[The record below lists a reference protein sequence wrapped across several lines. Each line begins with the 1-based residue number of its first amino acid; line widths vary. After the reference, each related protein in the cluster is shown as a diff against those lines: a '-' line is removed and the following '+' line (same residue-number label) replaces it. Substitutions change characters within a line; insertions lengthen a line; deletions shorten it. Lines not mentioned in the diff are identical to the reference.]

1 VELQDPYRIAYRFS
15 FPDGSRKEFDLD
27 LDPRTIVLRTDTD
40 TPLPAWTLLEH
51 EQCTCCPLDG
61 SRHPRCPIAVN
72 LVQLVDGF
80 KDFLSSDRVAVTCT
94 TPERTYLKETSLQI
108 GLHSIFGVVMATSAC
123 PVMDFFRPM
132 ARFHLPFSTLE
143 ESLVR
148 TVSFYLLGEYF
159 RHRRNL
165 DPDWDLKRLDGRYRR
180 VKEVNEGFLG
190 RIKTV
195 NELDADTN
203 ALLILH
209 SLAQLLTGEMNS
221 DLGSIRYLFVGDNGP
236 GNESRGPDA

>member
-1 VELQDPYRIAYRFS
+1 VELQEPYRIAYRFS

-27 LDPRTIVLRTDTD
+27 LDPRTIVLRTGDSAS
-40 TPLPAWTLLEH
+40 LPAWTLLEH
-51 EQCTCCPLDG
+51 EQCTSCPLDS
-61 SRHPRCPIAVN
+61 SRSPHCPIAVN
-72 LVQLVDGF
+72 LVRLVEGF
-80 KDFLSSDRVAVTCT
+80 KDFLSSDRVSVTCT

-108 GLHSIFGVVMATSAC
+108 GLHSIFGVIMATSAC

-159 RHRRNL
+159 RHRQDLN
-165 DPDWDLKRLDGRYRR
+165 PDWDLKRLEERYRR
-180 VKEVNEGFLG
+180 VKEVNDGFLR

-203 ALLILH
+203 ALLLLH
-209 SLAQLLTGEMNS
+209 SLAQLLAGEMNS
-221 DLGSIRYLFVGDNGP
+221 DLGSIRYLFVRDDTPGDVG
-236 GNESRGPDA
+236 RGRDA